1 VLIFPDSSEFRWVDE
16 VPRLGSEVRSRTGQR
31 WRVEETLQSG
41 LSTYTV
47 YCGVKHNRLGGARA
61 LAADL
66 LEGARRA
73 LGPTP
78 RTRSAR
84 ATEPRLE
91 PD

>member
-1 VLIFPDSSEFRWVDE
+1 MGRRSPKARER
-16 VPRLGSEVRSRTGQR
+16 GSEPDRATLEG
-31 WRVEETLQSG
+31 EETLQSG

-47 YCGVKHNRLGGARA
+47 YCSVKHNGLGGARA

-73 LGPTP
+73 LAPTP
-78 RTRSAR
+78 RTRGAR
-84 ATEPRLE
+84 AKEPRLE